1 MLKKVVSS
9 VILWHNFQFLFNVAL
24 AYLIIA
30 VIYYIKKLSRVL
42 GITVFALV
50 ETIMFGLFVC
60 QMFLYDHFGM
70 EISAFSLQLLNETNS
85 GEASE
90 FLSVYVFQTSS
101 VKYICITAF
110 LLFLQVSIH
119 LWGDKLKY
127 SFFEE
132 GSAEL
137 NIEET
142 RGTLLRLSEFFK
154 LPELAKRSFRI
165 EGHTDSTPV
174 AESSRFESN
183 WELSAARSM
192 NVLHYLADYGA
203 DENRFSIAG
212 YADTKPKFSNDTPEG
227 RAYNRRVDIIILDE
241 GHF

>member
-1 MLKKVVSS
+1 MKSLFYCLEEKLLSPIKAHPTEFVLFLFLLWFPTLYTESENGWQMLKKVVSS

-132 GSAEL
+132 GMFRKVWSVTRHAL
-137 NIEET
+137 SLYLIACLSFFMWSIPIFGSSWSDNI
-142 RGTLLRLSEFFK
+142 
-154 LPELAKRSFRI
+154 AK
-165 EGHTDSTPV
+165 
-174 AESSRFESN
+174 
-183 WELSAARSM
+183 
-192 NVLHYLADYGA
+192 
-203 DENRFSIAG
+203 SI
-212 YADTKPKFSNDTPEG
+212 
-227 RAYNRRVDIIILDE
+227 RRERRHSWSIC
-241 GHF
+241 F